1 MTPKKATKTLVRA
14 PYFNTESSDGLLY
27 GLNMHSKSTT
37 DSAEKHIDKYD
48 DNKNIVLMKYEEN
61 SSFLK
66 TWEKKMGFQTE
77 LIWSNIIFISLLH
90 LISVGWL
97 GYNLAI
103 SYYPKWQSV
112 LYGEII

>member
-14 PYFNTESSDGLLY
+14 PDFNTESSDGLLY

-37 DSAEKHIDKYD
+37 DSAGKHIDKYD

-97 GYNLAI
+97 GHNLAI